1 METHILNRVNDI
13 QVDEITTIREVITPE
28 IAAECL

>member
-13 QVDEITTIREVITPE
+13 QADEITTARAKATRKKEVK
-28 IAAECL
+28 